1 MANLINNSVR
11 APGEIHWGADITGI
25 KGYFSRVTI
34 STDTVTD
41 YGGPKE
47 LFAVSSEYVESSY

>member
-1 MANLINNSVR
+1 MANLINSSIV
-11 APGEIHWGADITGI
+11 APGEIRFGNQITGI
-25 KGYFSRVTI
+25 KGHFSRVTI

-47 LFAVSSEYVESSY
+47 LFAVSSEYVESAY

>member
-1 MANLINNSVR
+1 MANLINSSIV
-11 APGEIHWGADITGI
+11 APGEIRFGDQITGV

-47 LFAVSSEYVESSY
+47 